1 MGMCSSAHT
10 HNDIDSIALRQWQAG
25 RTVTA
30 QAVEDFGGVD
40 KCFASEPIPDG
51 VWARMQGKTYKE
63 NPYIGRADLRHI
75 RALHWDYDQQIH
87 IGEMVCNAQI
97 ADCVVRIL
105 RQLYDARYP
114 IQRMLLPD
122 VYDADDE
129 KQMCDNN
136 TSCFCYRVVSGSS
149 TLSKHARGL
158 AIDINTLYNPYYKDR
173 KDGTRYIQPATA
185 AKYCD
190 RSKSF
195 PYKIDRNDLCYKLFT
210 QAGFEWGG
218 SWKTCKDFQHFEV
231 KGD

>member
-1 MGMCSSAHT
+1 MGMSSCAHT

-25 RTVTA
+25 KTVTA
-30 QAVEDFGGVD
+30 EAVEAYGGVE
-40 KCFASEPIPDG
+40 KCFRAEPVPDG

-75 RALHWDYDQQIH
+75 CALHWDYDQKIH

-129 KQMCDNN
+129 TQMRDNN
-136 TSCFCYRVVSGSS
+136 TSCFCYRVVSGST

-185 AKYCD
+185 AEYCD
-190 RSKSF
+190 RTKDF
-195 PYKIDRNDLCYKLFT
+195 PYKIDRNDLCYTLFT

-218 SWKTCKDFQHFEV
+218 NWTTCKDFQHFEY
-231 KGD
+231 